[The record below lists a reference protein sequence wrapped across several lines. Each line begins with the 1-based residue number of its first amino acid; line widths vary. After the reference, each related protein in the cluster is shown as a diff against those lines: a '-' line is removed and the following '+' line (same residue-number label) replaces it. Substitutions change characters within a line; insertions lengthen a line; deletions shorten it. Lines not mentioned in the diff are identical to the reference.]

1 MDLEDDTHM
10 NTSLGTTTVQEVINV
25 PIMISPEL
33 YDQVASVVMQRLIT
47 NHKAFYDVIDVRIQE
62 WMDRK
67 FDLSDYNTDGIR
79 DDILDAV
86 RYDLKNSIRAEVE
99 IYVD

>member
-1 MDLEDDTHM
+1 MDLEDDAHM
-10 NTSLGTTTVQEVINV
+10 NTHIETTTVQEVINV
-25 PIMISPEL
+25 PIMISPEMYNQL
-33 YDQVASVVMQRLIT
+33 ADLVLQRIENNNT
-47 NHKAFYDVIDVRIQE
+47 FHNIINAKIDA
-62 WMDRK
+62 WMDRN

>member
-1 MDLEDDTHM
+1 M
-10 NTSLGTTTVQEVINV
+10 NTHIETTTVQEVINV
-25 PIMISPEL
+25 PIMISPEMYNQL
-33 YDQVASVVMQRLIT
+33 ADLVLQRIENNNT
-47 NHKAFYDVIDVRIQE
+47 FHNIINAKIDA
-62 WMDRK
+62 WMDRN

>member
-10 NTSLGTTTVQEVINV
+10 NTQLGTTTVQEVINV
-25 PIMISPEL
+25 PIMISPEMYNQL
-33 YDQVASVVMQRLIT
+33 ADLVLQRIENNNT
-47 NHKAFYDVIDVRIQE
+47 FNNIINAKIDA
-62 WMDRK
+62 WMDRN
-67 FDLSDYNTDGIR
+67 FDLSDYNYDSLR
-79 DDILDAV
+79 DDVLDSV